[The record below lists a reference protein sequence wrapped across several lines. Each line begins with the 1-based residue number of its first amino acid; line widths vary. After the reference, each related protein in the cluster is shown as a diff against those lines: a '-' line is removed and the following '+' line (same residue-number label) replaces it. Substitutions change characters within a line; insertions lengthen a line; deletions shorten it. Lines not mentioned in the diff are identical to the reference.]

1 MFRIPLGP
9 YPVMLIRFIV
19 MEVEYKD
26 EVSPFKDDQL
36 VLFMCQGDILLLS
49 ILHPVKP
56 FLQLIECLVEVLQE

>member
-1 MFRIPLGP
+1 
-9 YPVMLIRFIV
+9 

-56 FLQLIECLVEVLQE
+56 FLQLIECLVEVFQE